1 MKKEIQIIVNELES
15 RLKLYRNELDELY
28 EKLEEEEEEEYWDED
43 DHDLLESYES
53 VQGEIEYIIEFINN
67 INQSK
72 SILSAK

>member
-15 RLKLYRNELDELY
+15 RLKWYRNELDELY
-28 EKLEEEEEEEYWDED
+28 EKLEEDDWDED

-53 VQGEIEYIIEFINN
+53 VYYEIKYFIEFINN
-67 INQSK
+67 INHSK

>member
-28 EKLEEEEEEEYWDED
+28 EKLEEEEEEYWDED

>member
-1 MKKEIQIIVNELES
+1 MKDEIQIIVNELES
-15 RLKLYRNELDELY
+15 RLKWYSDELDELG
-28 EKLEEEEEEEYWDED
+28 EKLKENDCDED

-53 VQGEIEYIIEFINN
+53 VYYEIKYFIEFINN

>member
-15 RLKLYRNELDELY
+15 RLKWYRNELDELY
-28 EKLEEEEEEEYWDED
+28 EKLEEEEEEYWDED

>member
-1 MKKEIQIIVNELES
+1 MKDEIQIIVKELES
-15 RLKLYRNELDELY
+15 RLKWYRNELDELY
-28 EKLEEEEEEEYWDED
+28 EKLAEDDWDED

-53 VQGEIEYIIEFINN
+53 VHGEIEYIIEFINN